1 MKVLQLSYRLP
12 VPPKDG
18 GAIGIWHLL
27 KAYAALGH
35 EVHFVGFNTDKHYLD
50 PFIAKE
56 QLAAYVTQADFVY
69 LKTTP
74 SVIGALKSLI
84 KGESY
89 HISRFVNTEMEQ
101 QIVQILQ
108 NRTFDLIHL
117 DGVFMAPYIDCIRKH
132 SKAKIILRAHNIEF
146 KIWEGLAEAST
157 GLKRIYLK
165 HLAKQLKN
173 YEIGAW
179 SKADVVAAI
188 NPEEL
193 GYIQNHQKAYLLEAG
208 WFVEDGSIKPANND
222 FFHIGS
228 MEWMPNKVGVE
239 WFLKNV
245 WPEFLTS
252 HPEAK
257 LHLAGRGLAKGE
269 ELPKGVVNHGEVE
282 SAKIFMQTHGTML
295 VPLFHGAGVRI
306 KLIEAFAIGIPCIS
320 SLKGIEG
327 LDAIPE
333 NDFLLANSINEWSD
347 AMSRIYTS
355 EEKRYHLQRNAQN
368 FAIENL
374 NQIEFLRRFLLSILD

>member
-35 EVHFVGFNTDKHYLD
+35 AVHFIGFNTDKHYLD
-50 PFIAKE
+50 PSLARE
-56 QLAAYVTQADFVY
+56 QLAPYVTQADFVY

-74 SVIGALKSLI
+74 SIIGALKSLI

-101 QIVQILQ
+101 QIVRVLQ
-108 NRTFDLIHL
+108 SQTFDLIHL
-117 DGVFMAPYIDCIRKH
+117 DGIFMAPYIECIRKH
-132 SKAKIILRAHNIEF
+132 SKAQIILRAHNIEF
-146 KIWEGLAEAST
+146 KIWEGLADAAS

-165 HLAKQLKN
+165 HLANQLKA
-173 YEIGAW
+173 YELKAW

-188 NPEEL
+188 NLDEL
-193 GYIQNHQKAYLLEAG
+193 GFIQNYQKTYLLEAG
-208 WFVEDGSIKPANND
+208 WFTEEATIQTSSRD

-228 MEWMPNKVGVE
+228 MEWIPNKVGLQ
-239 WFLKNV
+239 WFLQNI
-245 WPEFLTS
+245 WPPFVGE

-257 LHLAGRGLAKGE
+257 LHLAGRGLE
-269 ELPKGVVNHGEVE
+269 QNEILPKGVINHGEVE
-282 SAKIFMQTHGTML
+282 SAKVFMQTYGTML

-306 KLIEAFAIGIPCIS
+306 KLIEAFSIGIPTIS
-320 SLKGIEG
+320 SDKGIEG
-327 LDAIPE
+327 LNACP
-333 NDFLLANSINEWSD
+333 NSDFLQANTIEEWLVAMNMLYQNEQKRNEIQQNARKFAVENLSQIKLLESFLNSISV
-347 AMSRIYTS
+347 
-355 EEKRYHLQRNAQN
+355 
-368 FAIENL
+368 
-374 NQIEFLRRFLLSILD
+374 